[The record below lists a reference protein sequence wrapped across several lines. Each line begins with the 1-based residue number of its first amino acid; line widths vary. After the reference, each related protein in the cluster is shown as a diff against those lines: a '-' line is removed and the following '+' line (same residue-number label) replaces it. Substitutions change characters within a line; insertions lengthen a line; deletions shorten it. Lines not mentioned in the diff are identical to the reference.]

1 MKDFREAWAGSTM
14 DSQLAMLKNLGREG
28 LGRLFST
35 DVPEDIFESILDLFV
50 NLDGSEELAF
60 NTLTTLTQAS
70 RFSLCLMFMEA
81 KSKAKVRLLIETL
94 EKKGFDSE
102 GHLRQIYL

>member
-1 MKDFREAWAGSTM
+1 M
-14 DSQLAMLKNLGREG
+14 DSQLAMLNNLGMEG

-35 DVPEDIFESILDLFV
+35 DVPEDIFESILCLFL

-60 NTLTTLTQAS
+60 NTLTTLAQAS
-70 RFSLCLMFMEA
+70 RLSLCLMFMEA

-94 EKKGFDSE
+94 EKKGLDSE
-102 GHLRQIYL
+102 GHLRQVYL